1 MTAPRVLIVGG
12 GIIGLATAYQL
23 TQTYPDAEP
32 VVLEKEDAVGRHQ
45 TGRNSGVLHA
55 GLYYKPGSVKARLAV
70 SGIRAMTAF
79 CQRYGIP
86 HEICGKLVVATT
98 EEEIPRLRTLLERG
112 TENGL
117 HGLRWLSA
125 DEAREIEPAVH
136 AVAAVHVPEE
146 GIVDYRRVA
155 EVLAACVGQAG
166 GRVLCNARVT
176 ALRQTARGWV
186 AETTAGAFEGDRLIN
201 CAGLQSDRIAAMA
214 GARQDVRIVGFRGEY
229 YRLRPDR
236 QHLVRNLI
244 YPTPDP
250 AFPFLGVHFTRQIN
264 GGIEAG
270 PNAVLALARE
280 GYGRSR
286 FQPLDAAS
294 ALVFPGLWRFI
305 ARYPGV
311 CVAELR
317 RSWSR
322 RLFAAALARL
332 VPDITPA
339 DLIAG
344 GVGIRAQAM
353 RSDGSL
359 VEDFHFVTQPGAV
372 HVINAPSPGATASL
386 AIGCHIVDQLRH
398 ESLRRTDRD
407 S

>member
-98 EEEIPRLRTLLERG
+98 DEEVPRLRTLLERG

-125 DEAREIEPAVH
+125 DEAREIEPAVR

-155 EVLAACVGQAG
+155 ETLAACVAEAG
-166 GRVLCNARVT
+166 GRVVCNARVT
-176 ALRQTARGWV
+176 ALRQSARGWV

-250 AFPFLGVHFTRQIN
+250 AFPFLGVHFTRQIK

-286 FQPLDAAS
+286 FEPLDAAS